1 MTKNLR
7 LSFHLFNL
15 WCHTIWASYPVMGIE
30 ELARLRLIDKSA
42 NMFTVNTKSALIY
55 FWGSKFKYCKVK
67 CHQIWSTTSNV
78 KSQKSAVLQELAPRT
93 KQQQCYWDLQH
104 RKQLQSARGILQH
117 RRPWLRRA
125 QSQSSNH
132 VTWSSFIQSR
142 ALWREPAFKRS
153 FLAPWQCTTVSRVC

>member
-1 MTKNLR
+1 
-7 LSFHLFNL
+7 
-15 WCHTIWASYPVMGIE
+15 MGIE
-30 ELARLRLIDKSA
+30 EFARLRLIDKSA
-42 NMFTVNTKSALIY
+42 NMFIVNTKSALIY

-104 RKQLQSARGILQH
+104 RKQLQSARGIWQH
-117 RRPWLRRA
+117 RRLWLRRVQSQSSNHA
-125 QSQSSNH
+125 TWSSFIQSQSSNH

-142 ALWREPAFKRS
+142 ALWREHAFKRS